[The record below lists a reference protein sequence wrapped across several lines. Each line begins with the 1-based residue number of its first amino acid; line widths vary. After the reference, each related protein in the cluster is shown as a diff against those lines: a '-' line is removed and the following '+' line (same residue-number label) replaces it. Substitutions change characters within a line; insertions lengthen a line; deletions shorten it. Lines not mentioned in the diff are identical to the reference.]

1 MAFNSCRA
9 LNVIHQTTSY
19 MTERNSSDRD
29 PGVGA
34 NNSNSQAQRQQEP
47 GYRDKCRS
55 SSVVENWD
63 LHPSEEQ
70 QNSRPEPPLSKES
83 WVRAQVLVFSHLR
96 EINSFHPPH
105 PQKFT
110 SLYPTLSTKFSTLIS
125 LDFRDARL
133 PLPFSF
139 HWQLPALSN
148 FPSLPTSLWAT
159 RSQGS
164 PLSLHDDPLL
174 SQVNLVQLNHL
185 NTIHS

>member
-29 PGVGA
+29 AGVGA
-34 NNSNSQAQRQQEP
+34 NNSNSQVQRQQEP
-47 GYRDKCRS
+47 GYRDKRRS

-96 EINSFHPPH
+96 DINSFHPATPSEIHFTLPNPQYKVFHSHFPSILFDLTFGMPGSRFLSHFTDSCLLCQISLPFLHLYELPGLRVH
-105 PQKFT
+105 PCPFT
-110 SLYPTLSTKFSTLIS
+110 TIHFFPKLIS
-125 LDFRDARL
+125 
-133 PLPFSF
+133 FS
-139 HWQLPALSN
+139 
-148 FPSLPTSLWAT
+148 
-159 RSQGS
+159 
-164 PLSLHDDPLL
+164 
-174 SQVNLVQLNHL
+174 
-185 NTIHS
+185 

>member
-34 NNSNSQAQRQQEP
+34 NNSNSQVQRQQEP
-47 GYRDKCRS
+47 GYRDKRRS

-125 LDFRDARL
+125 QV
-133 PLPFSF
+133 FSLT
-139 HWQLPALSN
+139 WLSGCQAPASFLISLTAACFVKSP
-148 FPSLPTSLWAT
+148 FPSYISMSYQVSGFTPVPSRRSTSFP
-159 RSQGS
+159 S
-164 PLSLHDDPLL
+164 
-174 SQVNLVQLNHL
+174 
-185 NTIHS
+185 